1 MKKSFQLENLD
12 CANCAAKIKKSI
24 NRLENV
30 NSAKISFMS
39 SKLILDAD
47 DMTTALKSSQE
58 VISKIERK
66 CKIKEQ

>member
-12 CANCAAKIKKSI
+12 CANCASKMEKSI
-24 NRLENV
+24 NQLENV

-47 DMTTALKSSQE
+47 DMSTALKSSQE

>member
-12 CANCAAKIKKSI
+12 CANCAAKMEKSI

>member
-1 MKKSFQLENLD
+1 MKKSFQLENL
-12 CANCAAKIKKSI
+12 NCTNYAAKMEKSI

-58 VISKIERK
+58 VINKIERK